1 MFSIVQKI
9 MKGMIISL
17 GFLLPGVSGG
27 ALAAIL
33 GIYERLIR
41 FLANIKHN
49 FKSNVLFF
57 LPIGIGGL
65 LGIALFSYPIEFLLE
80 HYKIATLWGFSGGVL
95 GTIPSLL
102 NDTKQSSPRKR
113 LKWEWIIGA
122 FIVSFLLVYSMSRFT
137 GNLSVGFV
145 SYLLAGALIA
155 LGVLLPGLSPSS
167 ILLCLGIYTPMLN
180 GFKAFDLLGTF
191 FPIMIGGGVTMIL
204 LSKGMNYLLLHYQSY
219 IYDCI
224 IGSVLSS
231 TLLILLPSGHTH
243 EGISYANITSMEIVI
258 TLLVF
263 SLGILLGLW
272 MVTLEKR
279 YKELD

>member
-80 HYKIATLWGFSGGVL
+80 HYKIPTLWGFSGGVL

-137 GNLSVGFV
+137 GNLSIGFV

-219 IYDCI
+219 VYDCI

-263 SLGILLGLW
+263 SLGILFGLW